1 MGVNKGYM
9 PDITHSI
16 VNSNSLHCRFDKSL
30 NRMFVSSLVLSAIGA
45 FAAIGNAEST
55 PPNQHNIVFI
65 ILDDLDARMTGQ
77 EIMPSLKKHVI
88 DQGTT
93 YSRHYCTVSLCCPAR
108 ATILTGQNA
117 HNHNVTNVTP
127 PEGTYCS

>member
-1 MGVNKGYM
+1 
-9 PDITHSI
+9 
-16 VNSNSLHCRFDKSL
+16 
-30 NRMFVSSLVLSAIGA
+30 MFVSSLVLSAIGA

>member
-1 MGVNKGYM
+1 MLGR
-9 PDITHSI
+9 
-16 VNSNSLHCRFDKSL
+16 SLL
-30 NRMFVSSLVLSAIGA
+30 LPVIGGL
-45 FAAIGNAEST
+45 AAIGRAEVT

-65 ILDDLDARMTGQ
+65 ILDDLDARMTGP

-127 PEGTYCS
+127 PEGTYSQ